1 MIKLKSYAAKTEVG
15 PYLQVNEDDI
25 DVDLT
30 NNLYVIYDGFGGSNI
45 GDKCVSI
52 SKENI
57 SKFYIKISA
66 DPDSTLPF
74 YFSPKYLIEGN
85 ALINAVNIAHKEILK
100 YNSTAEMSERGGV
113 CLLAA
118 AQSENIL
125 TFVSTGNC
133 LALLY
138 RKNEL
143 SFITLPDS
151 LANFSQDD
159 YNQEFYSS
167 PFLKFFQQS

>member
-1 MIKLKSYAAKTEVG
+1 MIKLKSYAAKTETG

-25 DVDLT
+25 DIDLM
-30 NNLYVIYDGFGGSNI
+30 NHLYVVYDGFGGSNI

-57 SKFYIKISA
+57 KKFYTKISS

-74 YFSPKYLIEGN
+74 YFSPKFLIEGN
-85 ALINAVNIAHKEILK
+85 ALINAVNLAHREILK
-100 YNSTAEMSERGGV
+100 LNASTEMSERGGV

-133 LALLY
+133 MGLL
-138 RKNEL
+138 
-143 SFITLPDS
+143 F
-151 LANFSQDD
+151 
-159 YNQEFYSS
+159 
-167 PFLKFFQQS
+167 